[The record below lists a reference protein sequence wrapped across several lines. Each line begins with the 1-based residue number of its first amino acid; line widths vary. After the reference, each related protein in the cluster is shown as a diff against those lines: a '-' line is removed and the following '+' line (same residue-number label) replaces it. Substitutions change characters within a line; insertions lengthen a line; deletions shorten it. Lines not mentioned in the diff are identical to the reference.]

1 VGNLDGI
8 LMRSLRNFDAGPN
21 SEAMMSERGDPEWR
35 QYLSAVGLVGLTTA
49 LCFAFRPRLQPT
61 DVAMLYLLAVVA
73 VASWYRQGVAILAT
87 VLSISAFDFVFV
99 PPYYTFDVHN
109 AAYFLTFGVMLVVA
123 LVMSRLTSR
132 IRAQAEDALERE
144 QRTAA
149 LYDLSRE
156 LTDTEDSR
164 GQLAVT
170 ARHLERVAGGEAVL
184 ALVDESAL
192 GGGASDW
199 PAEGIFDS
207 VAVSVAARWAYEHG
221 ESAGSGTTHCAE
233 AEALAVPLRTPAR
246 RFGVALVRAE
256 PPSLIDVAERC
267 TIEALADQAAI
278 ALERT
283 AWAER
288 HEQARLEIEAEHL
301 RTTLL
306 SSLSH
311 DLRTPLGSIE
321 GAASSLLHEPE
332 ALSTEVRRDLVETIL
347 EESRRMTRLVA
358 NLLDMVRVETGG
370 LAVRKAWQPLEEVLG
385 VALLRLE
392 DRLGAYPVDT
402 QLPDDLPLVAVD
414 ELLVEQV
421 FINLLENA
429 AKHTPP
435 GTPITISA
443 WANGADVVVEVAD
456 CGPGVPPDAAEA
468 IFRKFYRAQ
477 GSAHSGGAGLGLAI
491 CRGIVA
497 AHGGQ
502 IWMEPRRG
510 GGAAFR
516 FTLPLQGPPKA
527 DLPAAFPEQ

>member
-1 VGNLDGI
+1 VV
-8 LMRSLRNFDAGPN
+8 
-21 SEAMMSERGDPEWR
+21 SESEHPEWR
-35 QYLSAVGLVGLTTA
+35 EYLSAVGLVGLTTA
-49 LCFAFRPRLQPT
+49 VGFAIRPHLQAT

-73 VASWYRQGVAILAT
+73 VASWYRQTVAILAT
-87 VLSISAFDFVFV
+87 VLSIAAFDFMFV
-99 PPYYTFDVHN
+99 PPYYTFSVHN
-109 AAYFLTFGVMLVVA
+109 AAYVVTFAVMFAVA

-132 IRAQAEDALERE
+132 IRDQAEDALERE

-149 LYDLSRE
+149 LYELSRE
-156 LTDTEDSR
+156 LAETEGSR
-164 GQLAVT
+164 DQLAVA
-170 ARHLERVAGGEAVL
+170 ARHMGRVAGSEAVL
-184 ALVDESAL
+184 SLVDESATE
-192 GGGASDW
+192 ARVPTS
-199 PAEGIFDS
+199 PSEEVFDS
-207 VAVSVAARWAYEHG
+207 IAVSVCAQWAYEHG
-221 ESAGSGTTHCAE
+221 ESAGAGTAHCAE
-233 AEALAVPLRTPAR
+233 AEALAVPLRTPTR
-246 RFGVALVRAE
+246 RFGVAVVRAE
-256 PPSLIDVAERC
+256 PPSRIGVAERR
-267 TIEALADQAAI
+267 TIEALADRAAI

-332 ALSTEVRRDLVETIL
+332 ALPIEVRRDLVETIL

-358 NLLDMVRVETGG
+358 NLLDMVRVEAGG
-370 LAVRKAWQPLEEVLG
+370 LAVRKSWQPLEEVLG

-392 DRLGAYPVDT
+392 DRLAAYPVDT
-402 QLPDDLPLVAVD
+402 QLPDDLPLVPVD
-414 ELLVEQV
+414 ELLVEQI

-435 GTPITISA
+435 GTPITVSA
-443 WANGADVVVEVAD
+443 WADGPDVVVEVAD
-456 CGPGVPPDAAEA
+456 CGPGVPPDATEA

-477 GSAHSGGAGLGLAI
+477 DSSHSGGAGLGRAI
-491 CRGIVA
+491 CRGIIV
-497 AHGGQ
+497 AHGGRS
-502 IWMEPRRG
+502 WMEPRPG

-527 DLPAAFPEQ
+527 DLPAELPEQ